1 MSNDEL
7 QRLKTKNS
15 SLEKENKQLR
25 EKIKE
30 LSAELFVKLQTGYQ
44 ASKSPDETT
53 TLHMDL

>member
-44 ASKSPDETT
+44 VSKSPDETT

>member
-7 QRLKTKNS
+7 QRLKAKNS

-44 ASKSPDETT
+44 VSKSPDETT

>member
-30 LSAELFVKLQTGYQ
+30 LSAELFVQLQTGYQ
-44 ASKSPDETT
+44 VSKSPDETT